1 MANMPVPPMPIL
13 PYPPEERPFR
23 YFVQMALPAVYGDEL
38 DFYSLLA
45 KVVKQLNDLVS
56 SNNMLNEDMQTLYEF
71 VKQLR
76 DIMDE
81 FMATGFDDYYKEQV
95 IAWINS
101 NLTWL
106 FTTIARQ
113 VYFGLTL
120 EGYFVAYIPD
130 GWSDIVFDTG
140 ADYTLD
146 TYGRLILK
154 WDADSP
160 YTVDQTPVKVR
171 S

>member
-1 MANMPVPPMPIL
+1 MPIL

-38 DFYSLLA
+38 SYYELLA

>member
-1 MANMPVPPMPIL
+1 MANTPVPPMPIL

-101 NLTWL
+101 HLTWL

-146 TYGRLILK
+146 TYGRLILR

-160 YTVDQTPVKVR
+160 YTVDQTPEKVR

>member
-1 MANMPVPPMPIL
+1 MADTPVPSMPVL
-13 PYPPEERPFR
+13 PYPPAERPFR
-23 YFVQMALPAVYGDEL
+23 YFCQMALPAVYTDEL
-38 DFYSLLA
+38 SYYEVLC
-45 KVVKQLNDLVS
+45 KVVDHLNKFIT
-56 SNNMLNEDMQTLYEF
+56 SNNQLNEDVQALYDF

-76 DIMDE
+76 ELME
-81 FMATGFDDYYKEQV
+81 KFMQSGFDEYYKQQV
-95 IAWINS
+95 IEWVDNH
-101 NLTWL
+101 LTWL

-146 TYGRLILK
+146 TYGRLILR
-154 WDADSP
+154 WNADSP
-160 YTVDQTPVKVR
+160 YTVNQTPGKVR

>member
-1 MANMPVPPMPIL
+1 MANTPVPPMPIL

-23 YFVQMALPAVYGDEL
+23 YCVQMALPAVYGDEL

-45 KVVKQLNDLVS
+45 KVVKQLNDLVA
-56 SNNMLNEDMQTLYEF
+56 SNNMLNEDMKTLYEF
-71 VKQLR
+71 VEQLR
-76 DIMDE
+76 NIMDE
-81 FMATGFDDYYKEQV
+81 FMATGFDDYYKQQV
-95 IAWINS
+95 IAWIDS
-101 NLTWL
+101 HLTWL
-106 FTTIARQ
+106 YTTIVKQ

-140 ADYTLD
+140 ADYTLG
-146 TYGRLILK
+146 TYGRLILR

-160 YTVDQTPVKVR
+160 YTVNQTPEKVR

>member
-1 MANMPVPPMPIL
+1 MANTPVPPMPIL

-23 YFVQMALPAVYGDEL
+23 YCVQMALPAVYGDEL

-45 KVVKQLNDLVS
+45 KVVKQLNDLVT
-56 SNNMLNEDMQTLYEF
+56 SNNMLNEDMKALYEF
-71 VKQLR
+71 VEQLR
-76 DIMDE
+76 NIMDE
-81 FMATGFDDYYKEQV
+81 FMATGFDDYYKQQV
-95 IAWINS
+95 IAWIDS
-101 NLTWL
+101 HLTWL
-106 FTTIARQ
+106 YTTIVKQ

-140 ADYTLD
+140 ADYTLN

-160 YTVDQTPVKVR
+160 YTVNQTPEKVR